1 MQGGGLRIMPEI
13 IVKLGDNVVYRYSFD
28 KDIIS
33 IGRSRDN
40 DIVIENLSV
49 SRNHARIRH
58 QDGKYILTDLNS
70 ANGTL
75 VNGIRVTKTEV
86 LDEDV
91 ITIGKHTL
99 EFLIKVLT
107 EEQMISDAFGS
118 DRTMIVD
125 KAPTG
130 CLTVIKGKQKEQEFK
145 IDKYETY
152 IGRASNNDIRLHDWF
167 VSKRHAMIIR
177 KGKSFFAKDLGSWKG
192 TLVNGKY
199 TKEAQLFDNDTLQFG
214 TTQLTFHLEEEE
226 VPKITGRVPQEL
238 VYEEKAAGPE
248 EEAMVGVGEG
258 METEHDGEPEPD
270 LQVGFERLDEDKEA
284 AEVPEGEMI
293 AQEMEPISDEVKTQ
307 QVVREEGEKEEVPL
321 QEAESKKEEIG
332 EEIYVSEGLPSETVE
347 PYAEEPAAAASPP
360 PGVDT
365 EEIRM
370 WEKALQNKSAVIRKQ
385 AAKKLK
391 KLTGREYEC

>member
-1 MQGGGLRIMPEI
+1 MPEI

-33 IGRSRDN
+33 VGRSRDN

-49 SRNHARIRH
+49 SRNHARIRN

-75 VNGIRVTKTEV
+75 VNGMRVTKTEIQ
-86 LDEDV
+86 DQDV

-99 EFLIKVLT
+99 EFLTKVLS
-107 EEQMISDAFGS
+107 EEQVISDAFGS

-145 IDKYETY
+145 INKYETY

-167 VSKRHAMIIR
+167 VSKRHAVIIR
-177 KGKSFFAKDLGSWKG
+177 QGKSFFAKDLGSWKG

-199 TKEAQLFDNDTLQFG
+199 TKEVQLFDNDTLQFG
-214 TTQLTFHLEEEE
+214 TTQLSFHLEEEE
-226 VPKITGRVPQEL
+226 VSKITGRVPQEL
-238 VYEEKAAGPE
+238 VYEGKAAGSE

-258 METEHDGEPEPD
+258 METEHDNEPEPD
-270 LQVGFERLDEDKEA
+270 LQMGFERLDEDMEVAK
-284 AEVPEGEMI
+284 VPEGEMI
-293 AQEMEPISDEVKTQ
+293 AQEMEPISDEVRTQ
-307 QVVREEGEKEEVPL
+307 QVVREESEEELAL
-321 QEAESKKEEIG
+321 QEAESKEEEIG
-332 EEIYVSEGLPSETVE
+332 EKIYVSEGLSSETVE
-347 PYAEEPAAAASPP
+347 PYAEEPADSASPP
-360 PGVDT
+360 PGVDM

-370 WEKALQNKSAVIRKQ
+370 WEKALQNKSAVIRNQ
-385 AAKKLK
+385 AAKMLK

>member
-1 MQGGGLRIMPEI
+1 MPEI

-33 IGRSRDN
+33 VGRSRDN

-49 SRNHARIRH
+49 SRNHARIRN

-75 VNGIRVTKTEV
+75 VNGMRVTKTEIQ
-86 LDEDV
+86 DEDV

-99 EFLIKVLT
+99 EFLTKALT
-107 EEQMISDAFGS
+107 EEQVISDAFGS

-130 CLTVIKGKQKEQEFK
+130 CLMVIKGKQKEQEFK
-145 IDKYETY
+145 INKYETY

-177 KGKSFFAKDLGSWKG
+177 QGKSFFAKDLGSWKG

-199 TKEAQLFDNDTLQFG
+199 TKETQLFDNDTLQFG
-214 TTQLTFHLEEEE
+214 TTQLTFHLEEEG

-238 VYEEKAAGPE
+238 VYQEKAAGSE
-248 EEAMVGVGEG
+248 EESMVSVAEG
-258 METEHDGEPEPD
+258 METEHDNEPEPD
-270 LQVGFERLDEDKEA
+270 LQMGFERLDEDM
-284 AEVPEGEMI
+284 EV
-293 AQEMEPISDEVKTQ
+293 AQEMEPISDEVRTQ
-307 QVVREEGEKEEVPL
+307 QVVREESEEELAL
-321 QEAESKKEEIG
+321 QEAESKEEGIG
-332 EEIYVSEGLPSETVE
+332 EKIYVSEGLSSETVE
-347 PYAEEPAAAASPP
+347 PSAEEPAAAAPSP

-385 AAKKLK
+385 AAKMLK
-391 KLTGREYEC
+391 KITGREYEC

>member
-1 MQGGGLRIMPEI
+1 MQAGGLRIMPEI

-33 IGRSRDN
+33 VGRSRDN

-49 SRNHARIRH
+49 SRNHARIRN

-75 VNGIRVTKTEV
+75 VNGMRITKTEIQ
-86 LDEDV
+86 DEDV

-99 EFLIKVLT
+99 EFLTKVLT
-107 EEQMISDAFGS
+107 EEQVISDAFGS

-145 IDKYETY
+145 INKYETY

-167 VSKRHAMIIR
+167 VSKRHAVIIR
-177 KGKSFFAKDLGSWKG
+177 QGKSFFAKDLGSWKG

-214 TTQLTFHLEEEE
+214 TTQLTFHLEEE
-226 VPKITGRVPQEL
+226 VPRIIGRVPQEL
-238 VYEEKAAGPE
+238 VYQGKAAGSE
-248 EEAMVGVGEG
+248 EESMVSVAEG

-293 AQEMEPISDEVKTQ
+293 AQEMEPISGEVRTQ
-307 QVVREEGEKEEVPL
+307 QVVREEVEKEEVPL

-332 EEIYVSEGLPSETVE
+332 EKIYVSEGLSSETVE
-347 PYAEEPAAAASPP
+347 PSAEEPADAASPP

-365 EEIRM
+365 DEIRM

-385 AAKKLK
+385 AAKMLK